1 MPLENRFCRTEPRG
15 RIPTSDDV
23 RTKAETVQ
31 MTREEFRTQL
41 IYHLRRTPYRPF
53 TVVLTSGERFE
64 VDAPQYVAH
73 NIPDNGSGAGYLA
86 PNDVFLFNHEDVQE
100 FIGAPAE

>member
-1 MPLENRFCRTEPRG
+1 MP
-15 RIPTSDDV
+15 
-23 RTKAETVQ
+23 
-31 MTREEFRTQL
+31 REEFLSQL

-73 NIPDNGSGAGYLA
+73 NIPDNGSAAGYLA
-86 PNDVFLFNHEDVQE
+86 PDDAFIFDHEEVKE
-100 FIGAPAE
+100 FIGAPAEAEV